1 MEAHFAGTAAPEISS
16 TVKPGAA
23 ARCGGERGGGDGGC
37 SDSGCGEPGG
47 ADEYS
52 YLGDSGSGEVWPDRG
67 GGGIQGGTL
76 VAERT
81 VEIEG

>member
-1 MEAHFAGTAAPEISS
+1 MLPPLRCPYGGLSLPEQREVHVEAHFAGTAAPGISS
-16 TVKPGAA
+16 TVQPGAA

-52 YLGDSGSGEVWPDRG
+52 YLGDSGSGEV
-67 GGGIQGGTL
+67 
-76 VAERT
+76 
-81 VEIEG
+81 